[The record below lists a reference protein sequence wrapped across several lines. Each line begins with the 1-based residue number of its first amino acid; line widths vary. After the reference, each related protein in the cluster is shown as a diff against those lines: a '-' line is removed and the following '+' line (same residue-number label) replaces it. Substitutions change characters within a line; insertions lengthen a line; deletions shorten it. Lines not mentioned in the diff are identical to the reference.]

1 MLDSPFLGGTE
12 AMKRADAAI
21 VTLTGGP
28 DLELGELK
36 RTLELAAGVLPRNIE
51 ILSGANVCDEAAGS
65 VQMTAVIFQ
74 YSPESKPEILPRRVP
89 VVTETAPAAAPGR
102 ADELP
107 LPFSAA
113 SDNVEEVELGLQSYV
128 KGVFEKL
135 PSVRFRDEDLDV
147 PTYQRRN
154 IRIDKGS

>member
-1 MLDSPFLGGTE
+1 MLDSPFLGGNE

-21 VTLTGGP
+21 LTLTGGP

-36 RTLELAAGVLPRNIE
+36 RTLELAAGVMPKNIE
-51 ILSGANVCDEAAGS
+51 ILSGANVCDEAAGT

-74 YSPESKPEILPRRVP
+74 YSPESKPEPLPRRKP
-89 VVTETAPAAAPGR
+89 APAPATSPEHS
-102 ADELP
+102 DELQ

-113 SDNVEEVELGLQSYV
+113 SDNVEEVELGLQSYD

-135 PSVRFRDEDLDV
+135 PAVRFRDEDLDI